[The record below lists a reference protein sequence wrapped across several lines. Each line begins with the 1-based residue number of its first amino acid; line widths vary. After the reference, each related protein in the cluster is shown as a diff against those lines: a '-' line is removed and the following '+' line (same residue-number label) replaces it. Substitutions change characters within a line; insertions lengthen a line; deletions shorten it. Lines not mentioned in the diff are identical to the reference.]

1 MISQLLDISCV
12 LRGSRPLHPS
22 NQKLN
27 QKLSPYWS
35 GGDWVPKWD
44 GQVVFRPTRNCGP
57 LGQDKHMEGVQCA
70 TAMDAQRLTDHAHCV
85 IVCVVV

>member
-1 MISQLLDISCV
+1 MIFTYIYMISQLLDISCV

-35 GGDWVPKWD
+35 GGDWVPKMGWTS
-44 GQVVFRPTRNCGP
+44 GF
-57 LGQDKHMEGVQCA
+57 
-70 TAMDAQRLTDHAHCV
+70 
-85 IVCVVV
+85 